1 MASLTVDAA
10 MQLPGPDWLKQ
21 RRGAA
26 AEQLVSASLPSAE
39 EEMWRYTPVADIDL
53 DRYGAPTDIAAAP
66 TSDTPSGSAVIEVVD
81 GHVVAVTVTPEA
93 AEAGLVVGAAA
104 DIDGAEAILAD
115 TRIDDTFDLVN
126 QAYAVSPVLVRVPP
140 GRTVPGTVHVRNHLS
155 GSGIVTAPHLLVQLG
170 ADAQLTIVESHRGGA
185 DGLVVPRTD
194 LSVADS
200 ARLRHTMVQQLDAS
214 ATQIGRQRTVVGAQ
228 SSVSV
233 AAVALGGAYAR
244 LRSDCRLDGR
254 GGSATM
260 LGASFGQHDQIVD
273 FRTFQDHAAADTTSE
288 LLYKNVVD
296 DRARSITTG
305 LIRVQSE
312 ARGTVAQQTNRTI
325 KLGAD
330 AWAESVPNL
339 EIENNDVKCS
349 HASSV
354 GPIDEDQSF
363 YLASRGVPPA
373 VAERLIVTGFLD
385 EILRRLADDALA
397 ADLRQVVTER
407 LQGVE

>member
-26 AEQLVSASLPSAE
+26 AEQLSSASLPSAD
-39 EEMWRYTPVADIDL
+39 EEMWRYTPVSEIDL
-53 DRYGAPTDIAAAP
+53 DGYGAPVHRAAAASADAP
-66 TSDTPSGSAVIEVVD
+66 AGSAAIDVID
-81 GHVVAVTVTPEA
+81 GHVVAVHVTPEA
-93 AEAGLVVGAAA
+93 ARAGLVVGAAA
-104 DIDGAEAILAD
+104 DVDGARELLAGAP
-115 TRIDDTFDLVN
+115 IEDTFDLVN
-126 QAYAVSPVLVRVPP
+126 QAYAVAPVIVRVPA
-140 GRTVPGTVHVRNHLS
+140 GRTVPGVVHVRNHLS
-155 GSGIVTAPHLLVQLG
+155 GSGIVAAPHLVVELG
-170 ADAQLTIVESHRGGA
+170 GDAELTVVETHRGGG
-185 DGLVVPRTD
+185 DGLIVPRTD
-194 LSVADS
+194 LSVDAG
-200 ARLRHTMVQQLDAS
+200 ARLRHTTVQRLDPT
-214 ATQIGRQRTVVGAQ
+214 ATQIGRQRTVAGSQATVA
-228 SSVSV
+228 V
-233 AAVALGGAYAR
+233 AAVALGGSYAR

-260 LGASFGQHDQIVD
+260 LGASFGHHDQVVD

-288 LLYKNVVD
+288 LLYKNVVA

-305 LIRVQSE
+305 LIRVEDE

-325 KLGAD
+325 KLGPD

-373 VAERLIVTGFLD
+373 VAQRLIVTGFLD
-385 EILRRLADDALA
+385 EILRRLGDDDLA
-397 ADLRQVVTER
+397 ADLRAVVTER
-407 LQGVE
+407 VQGVG

>member
-1 MASLTVDAA
+1 MACLTVDAA

-26 AEQLVSASLPSAE
+26 AEQLASVSLPSAE

-53 DRYGAPTDIAAAP
+53 DRYGPPSDIAGDVAED
-66 TSDTPSGSAVIEVVD
+66 SPSGSAVIEVID

-93 AEAGLVVGAAA
+93 AEAGLVIGTAA
-104 DIDGAEAILAD
+104 DLDGAEAILAEAP
-115 TRIDDTFDLVN
+115 IDDTFDLVN
-126 QAYAVSPVLVRVPP
+126 QAYAVAPVIVRVPP
-140 GRTVPGTVHVRNHLS
+140 GRTIPGTVHVRNHLS

-170 ADAQLTIVESHRGGA
+170 ADAQVTIVESHRGGGN
-185 DGLVVPRTD
+185 GLVVPRTD
-194 LSVADS
+194 LRVADS
-200 ARLRHTMVQQLDAS
+200 ARLRYTMVQQLDAS
-214 ATQIGRQRTVVGAQ
+214 ATQIGRQRTVSGAQ

-244 LRSDCRLDGR
+244 LRSDLRLEGR

-260 LGASFGQHDQIVD
+260 LGASFGRHDQIVD
-273 FRTFQDHAAADTTSE
+273 FRTFQDHAAPDTTSE
-288 LLYKNVVD
+288 LLYKNVVA

-373 VAERLIVTGFLD
+373 IAERLIVTGFLD

-397 ADLRQVVTER
+397 ADLRQVVTQR
-407 LQGVE
+407 LLGVE

>member
-1 MASLTVDAA
+1 

-21 RRGAA
+21 RRGLA
-26 AEQLVSASLPSAE
+26 AEQLASAPLPSAE

-53 DRYGAPTDIAAAP
+53 DRYGPPTGASGASASEP
-66 TSDTPSGSAVIEVVD
+66 PPGSAVVDVID
-81 GHVVAVTVTPEA
+81 GHVVAVSVTPEA
-93 AEAGLVVGAAA
+93 AEAGLVVGTAA
-104 DIDGAEAILAD
+104 DIDGAEPILAD
-115 TRIDDTFDLVN
+115 APIDDTFDLVN
-126 QAYAVSPVLVRVPP
+126 QAYAVAPVMVQVPA
-140 GRTVPGTVHVRNHLS
+140 GRTIPGTVHVRNHFA
-155 GSGIVTAPHLLVQLG
+155 GSGIVAAPHLLVQVG
-170 ADAQLTIVESHRGGA
+170 ADAQVTIVESHRGGA
-185 DGLVVPRTD
+185 NGLIVPRTD
-194 LSVADS
+194 LAVADS

-214 ATQIGRQRTVVGAQ
+214 ATQIGRQRTVAGAQ

-233 AAVALGGAYAR
+233 AAVAFGGAYAR

-260 LGASFGQHDQIVD
+260 LGASFGRHDQVVD
-273 FRTFQDHAAADTTSE
+273 FRTFQDHAAPDTTSE
-288 LLYKNVVD
+288 LLYKNVVA

-305 LIRVQSE
+305 LIRVEDE

-325 KLGAD
+325 KLGAE

-373 VAERLIVTGFLD
+373 VAQRLIVTGFLD
-385 EILRRLADDALA
+385 EILRRLAADTLA
-397 ADLRQVVTER
+397 AELRRVVTER
-407 LQGVE
+407 LQGVD

>member
-21 RRGAA
+21 RRGEA
-26 AEQLVSASLPSAE
+26 AERLASAALPSAD

-53 DRYGAPTDIAAAP
+53 DGYAAP
-66 TSDTPSGSAVIEVVD
+66 SGTANRPGSEPPPGSAVIEVID

-104 DIDGAEAILAD
+104 DVEGAEALLAD
-115 TRIDDTFDLVN
+115 LPVDDTFDLVN
-126 QAYAVSPVLVRVPP
+126 QAYAVAPVVVRVPA
-140 GRTVPGTVHVRNHLS
+140 GRAVPGTVHVRNHLS
-155 GSGIVTAPHLLVQLG
+155 GSGIVAAPHLLVELG
-170 ADAQLTIVESHRGGA
+170 ADAQLTIVETHRGGG

-194 LSVADS
+194 LKVADS
-200 ARLRHTMVQQLDAS
+200 GRLRHTMVQHLEPS
-214 ATQIGRQRTVVGAQ
+214 ATQIGRQRTVAGAQ
-228 SSVSV
+228 STVAV
-233 AAVALGGAYAR
+233 AAIALGGSYAR

-260 LGASFGQHDQIVD
+260 LGASFGRHDQVVD

-288 LLYKNVVD
+288 LLYKNVVA

-305 LIRVQSE
+305 LIRVEDE

-325 KLGAD
+325 KLGPD

-373 VAERLIVTGFLD
+373 VAQRLIVTGFLD
-385 EILRRLADDALA
+385 EILRRIGDDDLA
-397 ADLRQVVTER
+397 AELRGVVTQR
-407 LQGVE
+407 LQGVG

>member
-21 RRGAA
+21 RRGEA
-26 AEQLVSASLPSAE
+26 AEQLASASLPSAE

-53 DRYGAPTDIAAAP
+53 DRYDAPSGAVAASP
-66 TSDTPSGSAVIEVVD
+66 LDPPPGSAVIEVID
-81 GHVVAVTVTPEA
+81 GHVVSVDVTAEA
-93 AEAGLVVGAAA
+93 ADAGLVVGGAA
-104 DIDGAEAILAD
+104 DIDGAQAFLDGAPS
-115 TRIDDTFDLVN
+115 DDTFDLVN
-126 QAYAVSPVLVRVPP
+126 QAYAVAPVIVRVPA
-140 GRTVPGTVHVRNHLS
+140 GRSIPGTVHVRNHLS
-155 GSGIVTAPHLLVQLG
+155 GSGIVAAPHLAVQLG

-194 LSVADS
+194 LAVADR
-200 ARLRHTMVQQLDAS
+200 ARLRHTMVQQLDPS

-244 LRSDCRLDGR
+244 LRSDCQLQGR

-260 LGASFGQHDQIVD
+260 LGASFGRHDQVVD

-288 LLYKNVVD
+288 LLYKNVVA

-305 LIRVQSE
+305 LIRVEAE

-325 KLGAD
+325 KLGPE

-373 VAERLIVTGFLD
+373 VAQRLIVTGFLD
-385 EILRRLADDALA
+385 QILRRLADDSLA
-397 ADLRQVVTER
+397 ADLRSVVSER
-407 LQGVE
+407 LQGVG